1 MYSAIARNRRTT
13 VVLII
18 SYIAIIVG
26 IGIGFS
32 FLFNS
37 IWPVIVLSILVGI
50 HVVYAWFRGGAM
62 VERAM
67 NDHRV
72 TARDEPRFFRAVD
85 TLAIRNGMPMP
96 KLAVDERDLTINAY
110 AAGMRPDKA
119 VVGITRGAL
128 NNLDNTELEALLS
141 HEMSHIKNGD
151 MRVKTLV
158 TALVGFMQL
167 VAIILI
173 GVSVG
178 VGTSGSGSNS
188 GSAER
193 DKNRAGLAVLG
204 VVVLVLGFVFVIVG
218 FIVGPIVRSA
228 VSRQREYL
236 ADASGVEMT
245 RFVPGMISLFRK
257 MEYEEFGTTGVADSS
272 ALGMFY
278 AYRRPRRGLAYLL
291 NATHPPTYKRIERVA
306 SMERNF

>member
-1 MYSAIARNRRTT
+1 MYSAIARNKRTT
-13 VVLII
+13 VFLII

-26 IGIGFS
+26 IGVGFS

-37 IWPVIVLSILVGI
+37 IWPVIVMSVLVSV
-50 HVVYAWFRGGAM
+50 HVVFAWFQGGAW

-72 TARDEPRFFRAVD
+72 TARDEPRFYRVIE

-119 VVGITRGAL
+119 IVGVTRGAL
-128 NNLDNTELEALLS
+128 DNLDNTELEAVMS

-167 VAIILI
+167 IAIILI
-173 GVSVG
+173 GIG
-178 VGTSGSGSNS
+178 VGTADSN
-188 GSAER
+188 ANDR
-193 DKNRAGLAVLG
+193 DKNRGGLAALG
-204 VVVLVLGFVFVIVG
+204 IVILVLGFVFVIVG
-218 FIVGPIVRSA
+218 FVVGPIVRSA
-228 VSRQREYL
+228 VSRQREFL

-245 RFVPGMISLFRK
+245 RFVPGMVSLFRK

-278 AYRRPRRGLAYLL
+278 AYRRPRRGLAYLF
-291 NATHPPTYKRIERVA
+291 NATHPPTYKRIQRVQA
-306 SMERNF
+306 MEQNF